1 MQCNAMK
8 EGKAF
13 PVLFGDLTSHYPI
26 SSPALGN
33 KRVSSSSSR
42 REILYALH
50 CTLHTAACHFLFF
63 PSTSPCYTCTFDS
76 SNSSRAPYPPMLSP
90 ADCPV
95 GLPGHVRGHRGFFS
109 IPRRPYQSRA
119 WDSGK
124 ATALAACRGCR
135 RCVIAGDMIN
145 RKPILLAHM
154 DQHGLFHLLL
164 CVNRDDKI
172 MAIYT
177 YIGAPYPC
185 IDEKEFSSTYI
196 QKKDRRKAYNTKTL
210 SS

>member
-76 SNSSRAPYPPMLSP
+76 SNSSRAPYPLCFPLPTASSFPRALSP
-90 ADCPV
+90 THALYIDTGDFLV
-95 GLPGHVRGHRGFFS
+95 YRAGL
-109 IPRRPYQSRA
+109 I
-119 WDSGK
+119 K
-124 ATALAACRGCR
+124 AVHGILA
-135 RCVIAGDMIN
+135 
-145 RKPILLAHM
+145 KLQLLLLAVAVA
-154 DQHGLFHLLL
+154 D
-164 CVNRDDKI
+164 
-172 MAIYT
+172 A
-177 YIGAPYPC
+177 
-185 IDEKEFSSTYI
+185 
-196 QKKDRRKAYNTKTL
+196 
-210 SS
+210 

>member
-1 MQCNAMK
+1 MYYTSETLRHGDGAMEEGMQCNAMK

-76 SNSSRAPYPPMLSP
+76 SNSSRAPYPLCFPLPTAQLVSRGMYGDTGDFLVYR
-90 ADCPV
+90 A
-95 GLPGHVRGHRGFFS
+95 GL
-109 IPRRPYQSRA
+109 I
-119 WDSGK
+119 K
-124 ATALAACRGCR
+124 AVHGILA
-135 RCVIAGDMIN
+135 
-145 RKPILLAHM
+145 KLQLLLLAVVVA
-154 DQHGLFHLLL
+154 D
-164 CVNRDDKI
+164 
-172 MAIYT
+172 A
-177 YIGAPYPC
+177 
-185 IDEKEFSSTYI
+185 
-196 QKKDRRKAYNTKTL
+196 
-210 SS
+210 